1 VSGFYLEPE
10 DAGLGKRL
18 AGGDVVRGF
27 NPGDLEVT
35 DRDDKFG

>member
-1 VSGFYLEPE
+1 MSGFYLEPE

-18 AGGDVVRGF
+18 AGDVMRGF
-27 NPGDLEVT
+27 NPGDLKVT